1 MCRLAEGRKLEGA
14 DVVQLV
20 EGFIKDPWD
29 GGGNPVVKPLVLIA
43 GLKPGCHISG
53 NDLLHLM
60 QLCAK
65 KQ

>member
-1 MCRLAEGRKLEGA
+1 MAEGRTLEGG

-20 EGFIKDPWD
+20 EGCIKDPWD
-29 GGGNPVVKPLVLIA
+29 GGGNPVAKALLVIA

-65 KQ
+65 EQ

>member
-1 MCRLAEGRKLEGA
+1 M
-14 DVVQLV
+14 QLV
-20 EGFIKDPWD
+20 EGCIKDPWD
-29 GGGNPVVKPLVLIA
+29 GGGNPVAKALLVIA

-65 KQ
+65 EQ